1 MKKRGVLNE
10 RMAGAIAGLGHMD
23 RMIVCDAG
31 FPVPRE
37 TEKIDIALTRGIPAF
52 KDTLG
57 AVLSEM
63 VVEKVVL
70 ALETREVSPALYQW
84 LREVFPKQEFE
95 LVPHAQF
102 KLLARDV
109 KFVVRTGE
117 FTPYANVILVAA
129 SQAEGFKQGLD
140 VEITA

>member
-10 RMAGAIAGLGHMD
+10 RLAGAMAGLGHMD

-31 FPVPRE
+31 FPVPKE
-37 TEKIDIALTRGIPAF
+37 TEKIDLALARGIPGF
-52 KDTLG
+52 KETLA
-57 AVLSEM
+57 AVVSEM

-70 ALETREVSPALYQW
+70 ASETREISPALYGW

-102 KLLARDV
+102 KLMAREV

-117 FTPYANVILVAA
+117 FTPYANVLLVAA
-129 SQAEGFKQGLD
+129 SQAEEFKRGLD
-140 VEITA
+140 VEITV